1 VGKEPLKLVTNPDAT
16 GQFLGVA
23 TVGMGVSGQKVQA
36 GEEIGFRIVN
46 GYLTEGNKPP
56 LTKGGEGGV
65 GEVAKDFAASLNLA
79 GGTDGYPLT
88 IRRGELVDS
97 AFILTLQAQDYG
109 VEFTAGPRKVAI
121 DLPVRVRGLVDN
133 GCAAF
138 YAEQIGHFIFIPF
151 VDGDSLFQVALDQG
165 VDVWAGNLFVCDP
178 PDMKLTL
185 VGADEGKP
193 QLEVHNPTD
202 RPMTVKISS
211 PGHTPFFGGYSQGAA
226 VPAGD
231 SVFLAVEKR
240 ENG

>member
-1 VGKEPLKLVTNPDAT
+1 
-16 GQFLGVA
+16 
-23 TVGMGVSGQKVQA
+23 
-36 GEEIGFRIVN
+36 
-46 GYLTEGNKPP
+46 
-56 LTKGGEGGV
+56 
-65 GEVAKDFAASLNLA
+65 
-79 GGTDGYPLT
+79 
-88 IRRGELVDS
+88 
-97 AFILTLQAQDYG
+97 
-109 VEFTAGPRKVAI
+109 
-121 DLPVRVRGLVDN
+121 
-133 GCAAF
+133 
-138 YAEQIGHFIFIPF
+138 